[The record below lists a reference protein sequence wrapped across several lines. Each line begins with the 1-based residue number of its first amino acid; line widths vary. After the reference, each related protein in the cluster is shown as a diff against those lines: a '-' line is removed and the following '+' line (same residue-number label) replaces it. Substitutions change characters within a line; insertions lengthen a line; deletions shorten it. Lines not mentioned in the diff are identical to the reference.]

1 MRTLLVGALASTLVG
16 CSHQLPP
23 SQAAADSC
31 ASRNPLACWMSVR
44 VPIEPALLTINFTP
58 RESELPIARKA
69 RATAVGSR
77 TAQRHPRTDAENV
90 SAGLHHSSRV
100 ALP

>member
-44 VPIEPALLTINFTP
+44 VPIAPALLTINSTP
-58 RESELPIARKA
+58 RESELPVVRKA

-77 TAQRHPRTDAENV
+77 TAQQRPRTDVENV
-90 SAGLHHSSRV
+90 DGRLHHGSLV
-100 ALP
+100 TLP